1 MRIPL
6 LALLALLGVLAAC
19 SQPAPPPP
27 PPTQNQPPPEPTP
40 EQQYGEIKSSLSPL
54 FSEGP
59 MGLNMIPSLV
69 STAGTIRASKSVTE
83 NGRQALS
90 MLIRDVE
97 ECIRKNKEVNKW
109 RKVKAGCLVFEAL
122 QPGSDRYAKTKR
134 DADLMLAKPN
144 VEVTGFL
151 ESGND
156 TFIFLVTTNNLTGEK
171 KTFKVREG
179 EEFYAPPKVG
189 DEPNTQN
196 LLRVVRIIGNKQAVE
211 LEYKL
216 VNYVWQVEGPRARQ
230 GA

>member
-1 MRIPL
+1 MRIVSVSIL
-6 LALLALLGVLAAC
+6 LLLGLLAAC

-27 PPTQNQPPPEPTP
+27 PPNQPPPEPP
-40 EQQYGEIKSSLSPL
+40 AEQPDGAIKSYLYPRL
-54 FSEGP
+54 NDGP
-59 MGLNMIPSLV
+59 IDLNTIPSMV
-69 STAGTIRASKSVTE
+69 GTAGTIRASKSVTD
-83 NGRQALS
+83 NGRQALN

-97 ECIRKNKEVNKW
+97 DSIRKNREANKW

-122 QPGSDRYAKTKR
+122 QPGSDRYAKIKQE
-134 DADLMLAKPN
+134 ANLMLARPK
-144 VEVTGFL
+144 VEVTGFM
-151 ESGND
+151 ESGSD
-156 TFIFLVTTNNLTGEK
+156 TFIFLATTNNLTGEK

-179 EEFYAPPKVG
+179 EEFYAPPKIG

-216 VNYVWQVEGPRARQ
+216 VNYIWQVEGPRARQ

>member
-1 MRIPL
+1 MRIFKAVL
-6 LALLALLGVLAAC
+6 FLSVLGLLAAC

-27 PPTQNQPPPEPTP
+27 PPQNVPPPEPTP

-54 FSEGP
+54 FGDGP
-59 MGLNMIPSLV
+59 LDLNMVPSLV

-83 NGRQALS
+83 NGRQALN

-97 ECIRKNKEVNKW
+97 DCIRKNKEANKW

-122 QPGSDRYAKTKR
+122 QPGSDRYAKTKNE
-134 DADLMLAKPN
+134 ADLMLARPN
-144 VEVTGFL
+144 VQVTGFM

-156 TFIFLVTTNNLTGEK
+156 TFIFLTTTDNITGEQ

-179 EEFYAPPKVG
+179 EEFYAPEKVG
-189 DEPNTQN
+189 DQPNTQN
-196 LLRVVRIIGNKQAVE
+196 LLRIVRIIGNKQAVE
-211 LEYKL
+211 IEYKL
-216 VNYVWQVEGPRARQ
+216 VNFVWQVEGPRARQ